1 MWPRQEDQSR
11 FKQPGY
17 AGFVSYMSRKDAEL
31 AVKELDGSDW
41 QGHALKVCISG
52 FSIILLNNY

>member
-41 QGHALKVCISG
+41 QGHALKVCLSR
-52 FSIILLNNY
+52 FSLNY